1 MPFVYDFDH
10 SHRRPP
16 MELKDLL
23 GGKGA
28 NLAEMTSVLRL
39 PVPHGFTISTD
50 ACRANMEGGWPD
62 SLTAE
67 VTRARRRLERKMG
80 KLLGDP
86 VDPLLVSV
94 RSGAKFSMPGMMDTV
109 LNLGLNDESVQGL
122 AKQTDDERFAYD
134 SYRRFVAMYGR
145 IVLGVPGE
153 AFDTL
158 LDEAKERAGATTDA
172 DVPVGQLQ
180 GLVFAYKQII
190 RNHTGADF
198 PQHPD
203 AQLRGAI
210 EAVFGSWN
218 GPRAIAYRDHEGIA
232 HDLGTAVNVQAM
244 VFGNRDDRSGT
255 GVGFTRDP
263 ATGAKGEYGDFLV
276 NAQGEDVVA
285 GIRNTEP
292 LSALK
297 DKFPRIHAELLAI
310 FVRLERHYRDMCDT
324 EFTIEQGKLWMLQT
338 RVGKR
343 TGRAALRMAVE
354 MTTDAGIRLTRSEAV
369 QRVTAEHLEQVLHPQ
384 FAGSGQQVLTKG
396 LGASPGAAVGQ
407 VYLTADDAA
416 AAAEQGKRV
425 ILVRSETS
433 PEDVHGMLAAQGILT
448 ARGGLVS
455 HAAVVARGWGK
466 PAVVGAEH
474 VRIAGRSFTVG
485 ATVVHEGDWI
495 SIDGTAGEVV
505 LGQVELAEAKAS
517 EEFETLLGWADVI
530 RKGHLK
536 VRANADNGPDAAN
549 GRRMGAEGIGLCRTE
564 HMFIA
569 EDRLPIVRRMI
580 LAEDAVSENAALEE
594 LRVAQRADFIEILEA
609 MDGLP
614 VTVRLLDPPLHEFLP
629 DTGELA
635 IKEATV
641 GLTPEEQALF
651 EAAKQWHEFN
661 PMLGTRGVRLGVI
674 KPGLYAMQVR
684 ALMEAAVQRVA
695 DGGKPV
701 IEIMIPLTVTRE
713 ELALARSWVQEAVT
727 ATLAASD
734 RSVRRKLEV
743 MIGTMIETPRAA
755 LRAGEI
761 AEVADFFSFG
771 TNDLTQMTFGF
782 SRDDV
787 EGRMMSAYLEKG
799 LLKHNPFEVVDAD
812 GVGELVRL
820 GVSRGRATR
829 PELKIGVCGEH
840 GGDPESIT
848 VFAEAGCDYVS
859 CSPFRVPIARLSAA
873 QVALADEATPA
884 PARKASTRAPARKAS
899 TRAPAR
905 KASKRAPARKAST
918 RAPAAKKR
926 APVRKT
932 ASRKTAG
939 RKTAAASKRA
949 PAAKKRAPVRKVA
962 SRKTAGRKATAAS
975 TRAPVAKKRAPVRKV
990 AGRKAPAANR
1000 RATRPRSR

>member
-50 ACRANMEGGWPD
+50 ACRAYMAAGWPEK
-62 SLTAE
+62 LTGE
-67 VTRARRRLERKMG
+67 VERARARLERKMG
-80 KLLGDP
+80 KRLGDP

-109 LNLGLNDESVQGL
+109 LNLGLNDESVEAL

-134 SYRRFVAMYGR
+134 SYRRFVSMYGR
-145 IVLGVPGE
+145 IVLGLPSE
-153 AFDTL
+153 PFDEL
-158 LDEAKERAGATTDA
+158 LESAKERSGAGSDA
-172 DVPVGQLQ
+172 EVPVADLRD
-180 GLVFAYKQII
+180 LVEAYKDIV
-190 RNHTGADF
+190 RRDTGRRF
-198 PQHPD
+198 PQDPD

-210 EAVFGSWN
+210 EAVFRSWN
-218 GPRAIAYRDHEGIA
+218 GPRAVAYREHEGIS

-244 VFGNRDDRSGT
+244 VFGNRDDDSGT

-297 DKFPRIHAELLAI
+297 ERFPKIHRELLDI
-310 FVRLERHYRDMCDT
+310 FARLERHYRDMCDT

-343 TGRAALRMAVE
+343 TGRAALRMAVD
-354 MTTDAGIRLTRSEAV
+354 MTRDRAIRLSHEEAV
-369 QRVTAEHLEQVLHPQ
+369 GRVTAEHLEQVLHPQ
-384 FAGSGQQVLTKG
+384 FAGSGHTVLTKA
-396 LGASPGAAVGQ
+396 LGASPGAAVGRA
-407 VYLTADDAA
+407 YFTADDAA
-416 AAAEQGKRV
+416 AAAESGQQV
-425 ILVRSETS
+425 ILVRTETS
-433 PEDVHGMLAAQGILT
+433 PEDVHGMLASQGILT

-466 PAVVGAEH
+466 PAVVGAEKL
-474 VRIAGRSFTVG
+474 RIAGSSFRVG
-485 ATVVHEGDWI
+485 DTVVSEGDWI
-495 SIDGTAGEVV
+495 SIDGTAGTVV
-505 LGQVELAEAKAS
+505 IGQLPLTVAEPPD
-517 EEFETLLGWADVI
+517 EFGIVLDWADAI
-530 RKGHLK
+530 RKGKLR
-536 VRANADNGPDAAN
+536 VRANADTGADAAN
-549 GRRMGAEGIGLCRTE
+549 ARRLGAEGIGLCRTE

-580 LAEDAVSENAALEE
+580 LAESTDDEDAALEE
-594 LRVAQRADFIEILEA
+594 LRVAQRADFVDILEA

-629 DTGELA
+629 DTAELA
-635 IKEATV
+635 IKRATT
-641 GLTPEEQALF
+641 GLSPEEERLF
-651 EAAKQWHEFN
+651 AAAKQWQEFN

-684 ALMEAAVQRVA
+684 ALVQAALDRLA
-695 DGGKPV
+695 AGGKPV
-701 IEIMIPLTVTRE
+701 VEIMIPLTVTRQE
-713 ELALARSWVQEAVT
+713 MALSRSWVEGAL
-727 ATLAASD
+727 AETLAAAPTAGNGE
-734 RSVRRKLEV
+734 RGRRRMDVL
-743 MIGTMIETPRAA
+743 IGTMIETPRAA
-755 LRAGEI
+755 LRASEI
-761 AEVADFFSFG
+761 AEFADFFSFG

-787 EGRMMSAYLEKG
+787 EGRMMSAYLDKG
-799 LLKHNPFEVVDAD
+799 LLAHNPFEVIDAD

-820 GVSRGRATR
+820 AVARGRESR
-829 PELKIGVCGEH
+829 PSLKIGVCGEH
-840 GGDPESIT
+840 GGDPESIAF
-848 VFAEAGCDYVS
+848 FASAGLDYVS

-873 QVALADEATPA
+873 HAVLASASPA
-884 PARKASTRAPARKAS
+884 GRASGRKRSPAKRTLSKRSPSKQSPSKRSTAQKSAAKRSTAKKSAAKTAGTARASARRVPARK
-899 TRAPAR
+899 
-905 KASKRAPARKAST
+905 
-918 RAPAAKKR
+918 
-926 APVRKT
+926 
-932 ASRKTAG
+932 G
-939 RKTAAASKRA
+939 RRSG
-949 PAAKKRAPVRKVA
+949 P
-962 SRKTAGRKATAAS
+962 
-975 TRAPVAKKRAPVRKV
+975 
-990 AGRKAPAANR
+990 R
-1000 RATRPRSR
+1000 R